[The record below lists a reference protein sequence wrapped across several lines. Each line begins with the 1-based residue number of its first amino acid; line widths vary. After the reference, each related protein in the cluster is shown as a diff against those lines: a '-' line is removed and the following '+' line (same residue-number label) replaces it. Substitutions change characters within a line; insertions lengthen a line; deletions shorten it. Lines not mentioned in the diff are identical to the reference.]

1 MFKLSSDSLFRSP
14 IWEESRMFQS
24 EGTSERNIHHLTG
37 KGHDP
42 ALYRL
47 CKLWAI
53 EPRDIILL
61 LLI

>member
-1 MFKLSSDSLFRSP
+1 
-14 IWEESRMFQS
+14 MFQS
-24 EGTSERNIHHLTG
+24 EGTSERNIHHLMG

-47 CKLWAI
+47 CKLWAL
-53 EPRDIILL
+53 EPREIILL